1 MGYRRTFFAKIDIL
15 QNERDRAMKS
25 NAEASHQ
32 VFMADLVNTLPVVY
46 HIPIKPL
53 SLQPK
58 TICGKIWVACNHGK
72 KC

>member
-1 MGYRRTFFAKIDIL
+1 MGYRYTSFANIML
-15 QNERDRAMKS
+15 MLSCLYA
-25 NAEASHQ
+25 
-32 VFMADLVNTLPVVY
+32 
-46 HIPIKPL
+46 IPIKPL